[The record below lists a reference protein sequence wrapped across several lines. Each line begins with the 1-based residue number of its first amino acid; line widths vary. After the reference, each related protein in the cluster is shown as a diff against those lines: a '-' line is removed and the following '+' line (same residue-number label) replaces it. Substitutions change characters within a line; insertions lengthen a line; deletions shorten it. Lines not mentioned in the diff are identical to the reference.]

1 MAVMAAKFGNERLLG
16 ATVALAEWM
25 HVIELGEH
33 LARTLSELLRCS
45 SAKNVGIADRLEG
58 LVQSEVDA

>member
-1 MAVMAAKFGNERLLG
+1 MNASWA

-33 LARTLSELLRCS
+33 LARTLSELLRGS
-45 SAKNVGIADRLEG
+45 SAKNVGIADRL
-58 LVQSEVDA
+58 